1 MGFAPDFRDQYD
13 SENALERV
21 EALAQRRLHASGYPA
36 LRHLTC
42 HLDGR
47 RLVIR
52 GRVPNYYHK
61 QLAQANLADLS
72 EEVEIVNETQVTGSP
87 QS

>member
-1 MGFAPDFRDQYD
+1 MGSAFKSNEFTEQTGAGAP
-13 SENALERV
+13 LERV
-21 EALAQRRLHASGYPA
+21 EMLAQHRLHASGYPA

-61 QLAQANLADLS
+61 QLAQANLVDLG
-72 EEVEIVNETQVTGSP
+72 EDVEIVNETQVVC
-87 QS
+87 